1 MIMKRVLIAVSIFS
15 SLFLLSC
22 RKESTLSGS
31 GSGGGTEGTRLVKL
45 VNKAGQDSS
54 VSEFSYTSS
63 GKITSF
69 KASGVESGQAI
80 DLRISYIRNSSGII
94 QKQILKGNDFIS
106 IGIDSIVTIV
116 NYDAANNRYKNAVSV
131 FSAFGFNI
139 RDSLVFSYDLTG
151 KLVSETE
158 FTNGGSGYKPA
169 TKTEYGYTGTN
180 LLSEKFYLFNTITSG
195 FNLKETDTYE
205 HDDKKNPLQ
214 FASEAAVLNMN
225 PFYSTNNIT
234 KATGV
239 AADPAD
245 NFISTETYT
254 YNSSNRP
261 ATSINVTGT
270 DTSATTYYYQ

>member
-1 MIMKRVLIAVSIFS
+1 MKRVLIAVSIFS

-131 FSAFGFNI
+131 FSAFRFNI
-139 RDSLVFSYDLTG
+139 RDSLVFNYDLTG
-151 KLVSETE
+151 KLITE
-158 FTNGGSGYKPA
+158 IDYTDQGSGYKPA

-195 FNLKETDTYE
+195 FTLKETDTYE

-234 KATGV
+234 KATGI
-239 AADPAD
+239 ASDPAD
-245 NFISTETYT
+245 NFVSTETYT